1 VIYMLSKTE
10 SKILELMFD
19 DLTKEYS
26 ILELAKALNLPY
38 PQIHRTVSSLIK
50 KKLLLSS
57 KKGKATIISIST
69 EVKKE
74 YINTELARRDKALQK
89 YSNLAVV
96 LDDLEKIMPTQYIC
110 LVFGSYAQKKA
121 TKTSDIDLLFVIPE
135 EYDYKNFEK
144 KIKNNLTVPRI
155 DINITTEQ
163 GIVEMWQKPG
173 QLNVGNELLKG
184 HIILKGAE
192 AFLYL
197 RRKYYAG

>member
-1 VIYMLSKTE
+1 MLSKTE
-10 SKILELMFD
+10 LRILELMFD
-19 DLTKEYS
+19 DLTRNYS
-26 ILELAKALNLPY
+26 ILELAKTLELPY
-38 PQIHRTVSSLIK
+38 PQVHRTVKSLIK
-50 KKLLLSS
+50 KKLLLSARR
-57 KKGKATIISIST
+57 GKSLVLSIKT
-69 EVKKE
+69 EVYKE
-74 YINTELARRDKALQK
+74 YISAELARRDKILQK

-96 LDDLEKIMPTQYIC
+96 LEDLEKLTPVQFIC

-135 EYDYKNFEK
+135 DYDYKNFEK
-144 KIKNNLTVPRI
+144 KVKNILTVPRT

-163 GIVEMWQKPG
+163 GLVEMWQKPG

-192 AFLYL
+192 AFLCL